1 MNKKAPKS
9 KKNIFNLAL
18 DGMDVGNYQEGGKIV
33 SVIGVNYR
41 EANRGGGVGDQGD
54 IVEKTVN
61 DENTAAD
68 KTDIYNWRE
77 NR

>member
-1 MNKKAPKS
+1 M
-9 KKNIFNLAL
+9 
-18 DGMDVGNYQEGGKIV
+18 
-33 SVIGVNYR
+33 IGVNYR